1 MPSAEGGRCICQERI
16 RCKAGA
22 ERAGNPP
29 GARCRAQRLRSLTE
43 SLTRGRGHFGM
54 QKSRLFS
61 GFLCAIGAP
70 ASRLAAQGL
79 GCLGRLLQQP
89 SGDTFPG
96 PLWPFFCCTE
106 DKEPTSATSPEP
118 FEQPDPAQG
127 HNRMLELLLQVLE
140 LLAHSHLS
148 NLQGTTV
155 QRLLPFKPYRCS
167 PAALRSRQVRAAQQS
182 PEIFSLFQLLR
193 RRFGL
198 PSCTRLA
205 GSELL
210 QRWFR
215 FRCASQV
222 SL

>member
-1 MPSAEGGRCICQERI
+1 MPSGCAASLRASQEGGDVEKPAFLWVFVRDSGPS
-16 RCKAGA
+16 KSAGGSGPWMPRPSSA
-22 ERAGNPP
+22 A
-29 GARCRAQRLRSLTE
+29 AF
-43 SLTRGRGHFGM
+43 RGHI
-54 QKSRLFS
+54 SWPS
-61 GFLCAIGAP
+61 
-70 ASRLAAQGL
+70 LA
-79 GCLGRLLQQP
+79 
-89 SGDTFPG
+89 
-96 PLWPFFCCTE
+96 FFCCTE

-198 PSCTRLA
+198 PGCTRLA